1 MKEVVLETAED
12 DIEEIPHLPGLPNV
26 NQREEPGTVNIM
38 NLCIIDFHLIFTLLN
53 LTLQTSLLFPGDVMM
68 GKKSAFTESS
78 SLSSETE
85 EEFSLET
92 SDLINQRPPSSRW
105 LFS

>member
-1 MKEVVLETAED
+1 MNPSKVKEVVLETAED

-26 NQREEPGTVNIM
+26 NQRDE
-38 NLCIIDFHLIFTLLN
+38 
-53 LTLQTSLLFPGDVMM
+53 PGDVMM

-92 SDLINQRPPSSRW
+92 SDLINQQPPSSRSGHPPLPQHGAQDHHPQAAW
-105 LFS
+105 LHQQRG

>member
-1 MKEVVLETAED
+1 
-12 DIEEIPHLPGLPNV
+12 
-26 NQREEPGTVNIM
+26 
-38 NLCIIDFHLIFTLLN
+38 
-53 LTLQTSLLFPGDVMM
+53 MM

-92 SDLINQRPPSSRW
+92 SDLINQRPSSSRW
-105 LFS
+105 SFFAQIIKVGEKLGHKPKFTGRLVVSQT

>member
-1 MKEVVLETAED
+1 
-12 DIEEIPHLPGLPNV
+12 
-26 NQREEPGTVNIM
+26 
-38 NLCIIDFHLIFTLLN
+38 
-53 LTLQTSLLFPGDVMM
+53 MM

-92 SDLINQRPPSSRW
+92 SDLIHQRPPSSRW
-105 LFS
+105 SFFAQIIKVIEKVKVHRTTCCFSDIVVWWKDRQSSWNFLIL